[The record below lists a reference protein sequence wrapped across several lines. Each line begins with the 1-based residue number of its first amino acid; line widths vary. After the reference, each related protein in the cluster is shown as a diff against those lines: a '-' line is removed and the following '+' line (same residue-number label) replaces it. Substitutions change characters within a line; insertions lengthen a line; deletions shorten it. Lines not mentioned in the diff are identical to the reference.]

1 MSVSPEQTLIPILG
15 QGIIMLLA
23 GEPGVGKTLTAES
36 GTFHNIVHSKNPALG

>member
-1 MSVSPEQTLIPILG
+1 
-15 QGIIMLLA
+15 MLLA